1 MAALFQVDK
10 YILAVCIG
18 GRLMAGLRDVSVL
31 LEPKIVRSIRLTELL
46 VAQLCTYSMLS
57 ALCFAYPLYLFDYS
71 GSSTLYGAVAAI
83 AFIPGVLATPVG
95 GILADRGRQREV
107 LVALGIALM
116 TASLLSI
123 PMKRSLPLVVVVA
136 AILCVQYGVQSL
148 LKPMLQI
155 ETVRM
160 AGEKKVERATAL
172 VSQVT
177 MVSNILGPVVGTAV
191 YGCFGIDALC
201 TTASVAFAMSALLF
215 GGALK
220 QNASS
225 ETMGDGATRMTCRN
239 DFRESIRYL
248 LAAVLNLALVGL
260 TIGAPIIVTKHLGMQ
275 SSRVG
280 VVEVALGLGGLTG
293 SGLVSIWPHRFS
305 LNGICRYV
313 AMICFGVV
321 PIFVTLL
328 FGADVC
334 VFTVFTVG
342 SAWVMVWAAIASVEI
357 IAFVQR
363 AAPTE
368 LCGKVLSVVYTV
380 LSCATPIGQLVYG
393 LAYDRWTPAI
403 VFAGMLAVLTLTTAL
418 FYRLKSRLWRLS

>member
-1 MAALFQVDK
+1 
-10 YILAVCIG
+10 
-18 GRLMAGLRDVSVL
+18 MAGMRRSGVSL
-31 LEPKIVRSIRLTELL
+31 TQKTVRSIRLFGLL

-57 ALCFAYPLYLFDYS
+57 ALCFAYPLYLFDCS

-123 PMKRSLPLVVVVA
+123 PMKRSLPLAVVVV

-160 AGEKKVERATAL
+160 AGEGKVERATAL
-172 VSQVT
+172 VSQST

-191 YGCFGIDALC
+191 YGCFGIDTLC
-201 TTASVAFAMSALLF
+201 ATASVTFAISALLF
-215 GGALK
+215 GGALR

-225 ETMGDGATRMTCRN
+225 ETMGDGATRTTCRN
-239 DFRESIRYL
+239 DFRESIRYLLQNASLVAVIL

-275 SSRVG
+275 SSFVG
-280 VVEVALGLGGLTG
+280 IIEVAMGLGGLVG
-293 SGLVSIWPHRFS
+293 SGLVGIWPHRFS
-305 LNGICRYV
+305 FKGICRYV
-313 AMICFGVV
+313 AMICLGVV
-321 PIFVTLL
+321 PIIVTLL
-328 FGADVC
+328 SGPDEFAFVALAA
-334 VFTVFTVG
+334 G
-342 SAWVMVWAAIASVEI
+342 SAWVMAWASIASVEI
-357 IAFVQR
+357 VSFVQR
-363 AAPTE
+363 SAPKE
-368 LCGKVLSVVYTV
+368 LCGKVLALVYMM

-393 LAYDRWTPAI
+393 LAYDRWAPAI
-403 VFAGMLAVLTLTTAL
+403 VFADMLGVLTLMTEL

>member
-1 MAALFQVDK
+1 
-10 YILAVCIG
+10 
-18 GRLMAGLRDVSVL
+18 MAGLRDVSVL
-31 LEPKIVRSIRLTELL
+31 LEPNIVRSIRLTELL

-57 ALCFAYPLYLFDYS
+57 ALCFAYPLYLFDCS
-71 GSSTLYGAVAAI
+71 GSSTLYGAVVAT
-83 AFIPGVLATPVG
+83 AFIPGVLATPAG
-95 GILADRGRQREV
+95 GILADRGRHREV

-123 PMKRSLPLVVVVA
+123 PMKRSLPLAVVVV

-160 AGEKKVERATAL
+160 AGEEKVERATAL
-172 VSQVT
+172 VSQMT

-191 YGCFGIDALC
+191 YGCFGIDTLC
-201 TTASVAFAMSALLF
+201 TTASVAFAISALLF
-215 GGALK
+215 GSALK

-225 ETMGDGATRMTCRN
+225 ETMGDGATRTTCRN
-239 DFRESIRYL
+239 DFRESIRYLLKNASLAAVIL

-275 SSRVG
+275 SSCVG
-280 VVEVALGLGGLTG
+280 IVEVAMGLGGLAG
-293 SGLVSIWPHRFS
+293 SGLVGIWPHRFS
-305 LNGICRYV
+305 FNGICRYV

-321 PIFVTLL
+321 PIIVTLL
-328 FGADVC
+328 SGPDEFA
-334 VFTVFTVG
+334 FAALAAG
-342 SAWVMVWAAIASVEI
+342 SAWVMAWASIASVEI
-357 IAFVQR
+357 VSFVQR
-363 AAPTE
+363 SAPKE
-368 LCGKVLSVVYTV
+368 LCGKVLALVYMM

-418 FYRLKSRLWRLS
+418 FYRLKNRLWRLP

>member
-1 MAALFQVDK
+1 MD
-10 YILAVCIG
+10 
-18 GRLMAGLRDVSVL
+18 GLRDVSVL
-31 LEPKIVRSIRLTELL
+31 LEPNIVRSIRLTELL

-57 ALCFAYPLYLFDYS
+57 ALCFAYPLYLFDCS
-71 GSSTLYGAVAAI
+71 GSSTLYGAVVAT
-83 AFIPGVLATPVG
+83 AFIPGVLATPAG
-95 GILADRGRQREV
+95 GILADRGRHREV

-123 PMKRSLPLVVVVA
+123 PMKRSLPLAVVVV

-160 AGEKKVERATAL
+160 AGEEKVERATAL
-172 VSQVT
+172 VSQMT

-191 YGCFGIDALC
+191 YGCFGIDTLC
-201 TTASVAFAMSALLF
+201 TTASVAFAISALLF
-215 GGALK
+215 GSALK

-225 ETMGDGATRMTCRN
+225 ETMGDGATRTTCRN
-239 DFRESIRYL
+239 DFRESIRYLLKNASLAAVIL

-275 SSRVG
+275 SSCVG
-280 VVEVALGLGGLTG
+280 IVEVAMGLGGLAG
-293 SGLVSIWPHRFS
+293 SGLVGIWPHRFS
-305 LNGICRYV
+305 FNGICRYV

-321 PIFVTLL
+321 PIIVTLL
-328 FGADVC
+328 SGPDEFA
-334 VFTVFTVG
+334 FAALAAG
-342 SAWVMVWAAIASVEI
+342 SAWVMAWASIASVEI
-357 IAFVQR
+357 VSFVQR
-363 AAPTE
+363 SAPKE
-368 LCGKVLSVVYTV
+368 LCGKVLALVYMM

-418 FYRLKSRLWRLS
+418 FYRLKNRLWRLP

>member
-1 MAALFQVDK
+1 
-10 YILAVCIG
+10 
-18 GRLMAGLRDVSVL
+18 MAGMRRSSVSL
-31 LEPKIVRSIRLTELL
+31 TQKTMRSIRLFGLL

-57 ALCFAYPLYLFDYS
+57 ALCFAYPLFLFDCS

-95 GILADRGRQREV
+95 GTLADRGRQREV

-123 PMKRSLPLVVVVA
+123 PMKRSLPLAVVVV

-148 LKPMLQI
+148 IKPMLQI

-160 AGEKKVERATAL
+160 AGEEKVERATAL
-172 VSQVT
+172 VSQMT
-177 MVSNILGPVVGTAV
+177 MASNILGPVVGTAV
-191 YGCFGIDALC
+191 YGCFGIDTLC
-201 TTASVAFAMSALLF
+201 AIASVAFAMSTLLF
-215 GGALK
+215 RGALK

-225 ETMGDGATRMTCRN
+225 ETMGDSATRTTCRN
-239 DFRESIRYL
+239 DFRESIRYLLQNASLTAVIL

-275 SSRVG
+275 SSCVG
-280 VVEVALGLGGLTG
+280 IVEVAMGLGGLAG
-293 SGLVSIWPHRFS
+293 SGLVGIWPHRFS
-305 LNGICRYV
+305 FNGICRYV
-313 AMICFGVV
+313 AMICFGVA
-321 PIFVTLL
+321 PIIVTLL
-328 FGADVC
+328 FSPDEFAFVTFAA
-334 VFTVFTVG
+334 V
-342 SAWVMVWAAIASVEI
+342 SAWVMAWASITSVEI
-357 IAFVQR
+357 VSFVQR
-363 AAPTE
+363 SAPKE
-368 LCGKVLSVVYTV
+368 LCGKVLALVYMA

-393 LAYDRWTPAI
+393 LAYDRWAPAI

>member
-1 MAALFQVDK
+1 
-10 YILAVCIG
+10 
-18 GRLMAGLRDVSVL
+18 MAGLRDVSAS
-31 LEPKIVRSIRLTELL
+31 LESKTVRSIRLTELL

-57 ALCFAYPLYLFDYS
+57 ALCFAYPLYLFDCS

-123 PMKRSLPLVVVVA
+123 PMKRSLPLAVVVV

-160 AGEKKVERATAL
+160 AGEGKVERATAL
-172 VSQVT
+172 VSQST

-191 YGCFGIDALC
+191 YGCFGIDTLC
-201 TTASVAFAMSALLF
+201 ATASVTFAISALLF
-215 GGALK
+215 GGALR

-225 ETMGDGATRMTCRN
+225 ETMGDGATRTTCRN
-239 DFRESIRYL
+239 DFRESIRYLLQNASLVAVIL

-275 SSRVG
+275 SSFVG
-280 VVEVALGLGGLTG
+280 IIEVAMGLGGLVG
-293 SGLVSIWPHRFS
+293 SGLVGIWPHRFS
-305 LNGICRYV
+305 FKGICRYV
-313 AMICFGVV
+313 AMICLGVV
-321 PIFVTLL
+321 PIIVTLL
-328 FGADVC
+328 SGPDEFAFVALAA
-334 VFTVFTVG
+334 G
-342 SAWVMVWAAIASVEI
+342 SAWVMAWASIASVEI
-357 IAFVQR
+357 VSFVQR
-363 AAPTE
+363 SAPKE
-368 LCGKVLSVVYTV
+368 LCGKVLALVYMM

-393 LAYDRWTPAI
+393 LAYDRWAPAI
-403 VFAGMLAVLTLTTAL
+403 VFADMLGVLTLMTAL

>member
-1 MAALFQVDK
+1 MAQK
-10 YILAVCIG
+10 T
-18 GRLMAGLRDVSVL
+18 
-31 LEPKIVRSIRLTELL
+31 VRSIRLFSLL

-57 ALCFAYPLYLFDYS
+57 ALCFAYPLYLFDCS

-123 PMKRSLPLVVVVA
+123 PMKRSLPLAVVVVA
-136 AILCVQYGVQSL
+136 LLCVQYGVQSL

-160 AGEKKVERATAL
+160 AGEEKVERATAL
-172 VSQVT
+172 VSQST

-191 YGCFGIDALC
+191 YGCFGIDTLC
-201 TTASVAFAMSALLF
+201 ATASVTFAISALLF

-225 ETMGDGATRMTCRN
+225 ETMGDGATRTTCRN
-239 DFRESIRYL
+239 DFRESIRYLLQNASLAAVIL

-260 TIGAPIIVTKHLGMQ
+260 TIGAPIIVTKHFGMQ
-275 SSRVG
+275 SSCVG
-280 VVEVALGLGGLTG
+280 IVEVALGLGGLTG
-293 SGLVSIWPHRFS
+293 SGLVGIWPHRFS

-321 PIFVTLL
+321 PIIVTLL
-328 FGADVC
+328 SGPDELAFAALAA
-334 VFTVFTVG
+334 G
-342 SAWVMVWAAIASVEI
+342 SAWVMAWASITSVEI
-357 IAFVQR
+357 VSFVQR
-363 AAPTE
+363 SAPKE
-368 LCGKVLSVVYTV
+368 LCGKVLALVYMT

-403 VFAGMLAVLTLTTAL
+403 VFAGMLAVLTLTTTL
-418 FYRLKSRLWRLS
+418 FYRLKSRLWRLP

>member
-1 MAALFQVDK
+1 
-10 YILAVCIG
+10 
-18 GRLMAGLRDVSVL
+18 MAGLRDVGVSL
-31 LEPKIVRSIRLTELL
+31 KSKTVRSIRLAELL

-57 ALCFAYPLYLFDYS
+57 ALCFAYPLYLFDCS
-71 GSSTLYGAVAAI
+71 GSSTLYGAAVAI
-83 AFIPGVLATPVG
+83 AFIPGVFATPIG
-95 GILADRGRQREV
+95 GILADRGRHREALVV

-123 PMKRSLPLVVVVA
+123 PMKHSLPLAVVVV
-136 AILCVQYGVQSL
+136 AILCVQYGAQSL

-191 YGCFGIDALC
+191 YGCFGIDTLCETAAL
-201 TTASVAFAMSALLF
+201 TFTISALLF

-225 ETMGDGATRMTCRN
+225 ETMGDGATRTTRRN
-239 DFRESIRYL
+239 DFRELIRYL
-248 LAAVLNLALVGL
+248 SQNSSLLVVFLIAAILNLALVGL
-260 TIGAPIIVTKHLGMQ
+260 TIGAPVIVAKHLGMQ
-275 SSRVG
+275 SSFVG
-280 VVEVALGLGGLTG
+280 IIEVAMGLGGLVG
-293 SGLVSIWPHRFS
+293 SGLVGIWPHRFS
-305 LNGICRYV
+305 FKGICRYV

-321 PIFVTLL
+321 PIIVTLL
-328 FGADVC
+328 SGPDELAFAALAA
-334 VFTVFTVG
+334 G
-342 SAWVMVWAAIASVEI
+342 SAWVMAWASITSVEI
-357 IAFVQR
+357 VSFVQR
-363 AAPTE
+363 SAPKE
-368 LCGKVLSVVYTV
+368 LCGKVLALVYMM

>member
-1 MAALFQVDK
+1 M
-10 YILAVCIG
+10 G
-18 GRLMAGLRDVSVL
+18 GGLMAGLRDVGVSL
-31 LEPKIVRSIRLTELL
+31 KSKTVRSIRLAELL

-71 GSSTLYGAVAAI
+71 GSSTLYGVVVAT

-95 GILADRGRQREV
+95 GKILADRGRHREV

-123 PMKRSLPLVVVVA
+123 PMKRSLPLAVVVV

-160 AGEKKVERATAL
+160 AGEEKVERATAL
-172 VSQVT
+172 VSQMT

-191 YGCFGIDALC
+191 YGCFGIDTLY

-215 GGALK
+215 GVALK

-225 ETMGDGATRMTCRN
+225 ETMGDGATRTTCRN
-239 DFRESIRYL
+239 DFRESIRYLLQNASLAAVIL

-275 SSRVG
+275 SSCVG
-280 VVEVALGLGGLTG
+280 IVEVAMGLGGLAG
-293 SGLVSIWPHRFS
+293 SGLVGIWPHRFS
-305 LNGICRYV
+305 FNGICRYV
-313 AMICFGVV
+313 AMICFGVA
-321 PIFVTLL
+321 PIIVAQL
-328 FGADVC
+328 FAQMHACSPCLRLVRH
-334 VFTVFTVG
+334 G
-342 SAWVMVWAAIASVEI
+342 SW
-357 IAFVQR
+357 
-363 AAPTE
+363 
-368 LCGKVLSVVYTV
+368 CG
-380 LSCATPIGQLVYG
+380 Q
-393 LAYDRWTPAI
+393 
-403 VFAGMLAVLTLTTAL
+403 AL
-418 FYRLKSRLWRLS
+418 RRLKSSRLFSGQRRLGSAEKCFRSFTWSFPAQHLLAN

>member
-1 MAALFQVDK
+1 
-10 YILAVCIG
+10 
-18 GRLMAGLRDVSVL
+18 MAGMRRSGVSL
-31 LEPKIVRSIRLTELL
+31 TQKTVRSIRLFGLL

-57 ALCFAYPLYLFDYS
+57 ALCFAYPLYLFDCS

-123 PMKRSLPLVVVVA
+123 PMKRSLPLAVVVV

-160 AGEKKVERATAL
+160 AGEGKVERATAL
-172 VSQVT
+172 VSQST

-191 YGCFGIDALC
+191 YGCFGIDTLC
-201 TTASVAFAMSALLF
+201 ATASVTFAISALLF
-215 GGALK
+215 GGALR

-225 ETMGDGATRMTCRN
+225 ETMGDGATRTTCRN
-239 DFRESIRYL
+239 DFRESIRYLLQNASLVAVIL

-275 SSRVG
+275 SSFVG
-280 VVEVALGLGGLTG
+280 IIEVAMGLGGLVG
-293 SGLVSIWPHRFS
+293 SGLVGIWPHRFS
-305 LNGICRYV
+305 FKGICRYV
-313 AMICFGVV
+313 AMICLGVV
-321 PIFVTLL
+321 PIIVTLL
-328 FGADVC
+328 SGPDEFAFVALAA
-334 VFTVFTVG
+334 G
-342 SAWVMVWAAIASVEI
+342 SAWVMAWASIASIEI
-357 IAFVQR
+357 VSFVQR
-363 AAPTE
+363 SAPKE
-368 LCGKVLSVVYTV
+368 LCGKVLALVYMM

-393 LAYDRWTPAI
+393 LAYDRWAPAI
-403 VFAGMLAVLTLTTAL
+403 VFADMLGVLTLMTAL